1 MSITDVK
8 GLPPARLD
16 CMFREKENHQKERR
30 TCPREQEKL
39 LGSQAEIES
48 VCEREKREKQY
59 SHGSKK
65 KERRKDE
72 RLFFFFFFFFFFFWF
87 LGPYLQHTE
96 VPRLGV
102 QSELQLPAYTT
113 ATATLDLN
121 HVCHLHHSSWQH
133 QILNPRSKARD
144 RTHDLMVP
152 SHVHFLCTTT
162 GTPRMNDLEPT
173 QGNGR

>member
-72 RLFFFFFFFFFFFWF
+72 RLFFFFFGF
-87 LGPYLQHTE
+87 
-96 VPRLGV
+96 
-102 QSELQLPAYTT
+102 
-113 ATATLDLN
+113 
-121 HVCHLHHSSWQH
+121 
-133 QILNPRSKARD
+133 
-144 RTHDLMVP
+144 
-152 SHVHFLCTTT
+152 
-162 GTPRMNDLEPT
+162 
-173 QGNGR
+173 